1 MKMITKIGVGAIIC
15 GIVFSAVGV
24 TVFALNYNKFNE
36 KYLGEPVSYTKNF
49 DEKISEIELDISFMN
64 IDIKKGDE
72 LKITAESV
80 PEKLLPDIDI
90 SDKKLK
96 ITDKDFK
103 SRMKEKNFQ
112 LGNIADEFVGTFTV
126 YIPDKTLDKADINS
140 AFSSLE
146 ISGLK
151 ADKLDI
157 ECSFG
162 EYILNDSN
170 ADKLDFVCS
179 FGNVSISDTECAET
193 DFTNS
198 FGSFETSDLKIKK
211 SGNMENS
218 FGNMDINLSGNNY
231 EFSIYTSMGGYS
243 DFTCPSKDVK
253 IKASNS
259 FGDINFTN

>member
-1 MKMITKIGVGAIIC
+1 MKMITKIGVGAIVC
-15 GIVFSAVGV
+15 GIVFSAVGG

-64 IDIKKGDE
+64 IDIKEGDE

-103 SRMKEKNFQ
+103 SRMKDKNFQ
-112 LGNIADEFVGTFTV
+112 LGNIADEFVGTFTI
-126 YIPDKTLDKADINS
+126 YIPDKKLDKADINS

-151 ADKLDI
+151 ADNIDI

-162 EYILNDSN
+162 EYILNDSEFNN
-170 ADKLDFVCS
+170 A
-179 FGNVSISDTECAET
+179 

-198 FGSFETSDLKIKK
+198 FGSFQTSDLKIKK
-211 SGNMENS
+211 SAKIENS
-218 FGNMDINLSGNNY
+218 FGNMDINLSGDNY
-231 EFSIYTSMGGYS
+231 GFDTLTSFGSTG
-243 DFTCPSKDVK
+243 DFNCPSEDVK
-253 IKASNS
+253 IKVSNS